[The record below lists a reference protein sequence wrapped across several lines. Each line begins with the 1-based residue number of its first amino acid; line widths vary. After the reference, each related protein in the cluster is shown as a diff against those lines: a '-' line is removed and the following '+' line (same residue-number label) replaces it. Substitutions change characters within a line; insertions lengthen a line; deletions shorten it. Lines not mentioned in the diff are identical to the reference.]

1 MAEEKSGLLIGANDK
16 VPAAEAGLLGLQ
28 HVLAMD
34 VYVPPLIIA
43 GLLSMSAVET
53 SGFLQV
59 AFLACGIGTLLQTSV
74 FMKMPMSQGPSYIPI
89 GAIVGVFMANGAAN
103 GGMAAVIGSSAVAA
117 VLLILLGL
125 SGVYQKIVNTLV
137 PSIVGGTIITCVGL
151 SLLPSALNDNIFQA
165 SGNIYQNIELA
176 SITMIALLISIA
188 IGTHLPQLQRIF
200 KIGSIVI
207 ALAVGTI
214 AASFMGLVNWS
225 TVAKADWFSLPQFT
239 ALHYGISFNLSA
251 IITFIIIFM
260 VLTTETTGTWFAMS
274 AVTKEEITNKQ
285 WNRGVIGEG
294 LSCLISSLLGS
305 TPMTGYSTN
314 AGIVSITGVASR
326 RVFVA
331 AGIWFVI
338 LGFFGKLSALL
349 AAIPSAVVGGV
360 FAVIVVIIMLSGL
373 NVIGD
378 LNMTGN
384 KGYVIGVPIVMTLAL
399 VFLPDKVVNDSP
411 QMLQYLLGSPITV
424 AAIIAVVLNLV
435 LSTKKSVNSVSTA
448 D

>member
-1 MAEEKSGLLIGANDK
+1 M
-16 VPAAEAGLLGLQ
+16 
-28 HVLAMD
+28 
-34 VYVPPLIIA
+34 
-43 GLLSMSAVET
+43 
-53 SGFLQV
+53 
-59 AFLACGIGTLLQTSV
+59 
-74 FMKMPMSQGPSYIPI
+74 
-89 GAIVGVFMANGAAN
+89 
-103 GGMAAVIGSSAVAA
+103 
-117 VLLILLGL
+117 
-125 SGVYQKIVNTLV
+125 

-294 LSCLISSLLGS
+294 LSCLISALLGS

-435 LSTKKSVNSVSTA
+435 LSTKKSASSASAAN
-448 D
+448 

>member
-1 MAEEKSGLLIGANDK
+1 
-16 VPAAEAGLLGLQ
+16 
-28 HVLAMD
+28 
-34 VYVPPLIIA
+34 
-43 GLLSMSAVET
+43 
-53 SGFLQV
+53 
-59 AFLACGIGTLLQTSV
+59 
-74 FMKMPMSQGPSYIPI
+74 
-89 GAIVGVFMANGAAN
+89 
-103 GGMAAVIGSSAVAA
+103 
-117 VLLILLGL
+117 
-125 SGVYQKIVNTLV
+125 
-137 PSIVGGTIITCVGL
+137 
-151 SLLPSALNDNIFQA
+151 
-165 SGNIYQNIELA
+165 
-176 SITMIALLISIA
+176 
-188 IGTHLPQLQRIF
+188 
-200 KIGSIVI
+200 
-207 ALAVGTI
+207 
-214 AASFMGLVNWS
+214 
-225 TVAKADWFSLPQFT
+225 
-239 ALHYGISFNLSA
+239 
-251 IITFIIIFM
+251 M

-294 LSCLISSLLGS
+294 LSCLISALLGS

-424 AAIIAVVLNLV
+424 AAITAVILNLV
-435 LSTKKSVNSVSTA
+435 LSTKKSASSASAAN
-448 D
+448 